1 MTHTKDTAYLNKPLL
16 DIKQLSLT
24 LQRRQLLT
32 DIDLQLHAGQVTVLI
47 GPNGAGKSTLFK
59 CIAGEHSPR
68 GHMHL
73 FGRERALWSRQALA
87 RQLAVLP
94 QQSGLLFPFLAQ
106 EVVSLGRIPHN
117 SSERENLPIIEQ
129 AMQRAQVWHLRE
141 APYPQLSGGEKQRV
155 HFARILAQLT
165 GSEKQRI
172 LLLDEPTSALDLG
185 QQHLLLSEAHRLA
198 ADGCAVLVIVHDL
211 NLAARYGDQLVL
223 LHNGRIASVGCPEQV
238 LTPANVEQYFG
249 YKAQLL
255 QSPDGHQVLV

>member
-1 MTHTKDTAYLNKPLL
+1 MSEALL

-24 LQRRQLLT
+24 LQHRQLLT
-32 DIDLQLHAGQVTVLI
+32 NINLQLDAGEVTALI

-59 CIAGEHSPR
+59 CIAGEHSPCGKMR
-68 GHMHL
+68 L

-94 QQSGLLFPFLAQ
+94 QQSGLQFPFLAH
-106 EVVSLGRIPHN
+106 EVVSLGRIPHG
-117 SSERENLPIIEQ
+117 SSEHENQPIIKQ
-129 AMQRAQVWHLRE
+129 AMQQAQVWHLRD
-141 APYPQLSGGEKQRV
+141 APYPRLSGGEKQRV

-165 GSEKQRI
+165 GNEKQRI

-185 QQHLLLSEAHRLA
+185 QQHVLLAEARRLA
-198 ADGCAVLVIVHDL
+198 DEGCAVLVIVHDL

-223 LHNGRIASVGCPEQV
+223 LHNGTIASVGRPEQV
-238 LTPANVEQYFG
+238 LTPANVDHYFG

-255 QSPDGHQVLV
+255 QSPSGHQVLV